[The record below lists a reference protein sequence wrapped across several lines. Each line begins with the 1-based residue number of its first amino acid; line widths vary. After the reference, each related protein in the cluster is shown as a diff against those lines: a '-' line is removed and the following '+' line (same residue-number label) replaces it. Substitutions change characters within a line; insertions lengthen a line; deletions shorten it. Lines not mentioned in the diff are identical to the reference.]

1 MQEHMNYEKTYAWL
15 LEQLPMYQRLGPPAY
30 KEGLD
35 RIKALCQSVGQ
46 PQERMGKVIHVAG
59 TNGKGSVCHAIA
71 SVLQACG
78 YKTGL
83 FTSPHLLDFRER
95 IRVNGRCISQS
106 EVVEGVNALRQSSSH
121 LDASFFEFTT
131 ALAFLH
137 FANHQVDF
145 SVIETGMGGR
155 LDSTNLVQPVLC
167 AITHIDWDHMNF
179 LGDRLPLIAA
189 EKAGII
195 KRGVPVVMGRTQDE
209 EVNQV
214 VLNKAHELRCLITY
228 ADQVYRLELQGA
240 NISKLESVWRVQR
253 LGRKQEPEL
262 VCDLSGHYQGE
273 NIGQV
278 LAMVDALKNGGI
290 VMDQEHVF
298 EGLRNIVRN
307 TGMRGRW
314 QVVGQN
320 PLRVLDVAHNTEGIH
335 QALRQAESCAPTSEW
350 SVVLGLS
357 ADKDLDPILSA
368 FPSDARYYF
377 AAPRNPRCLPADVLA
392 QKAKDFGLR
401 GQAFDSV
408 EEAWNAAVQGTDAQG
423 LVLALGSFFVIAE
436 IPDGVLPDHGLH

>member
-1 MQEHMNYEKTYAWL
+1 MQEFSNYEETYAWL

-106 EVVEGVNALRQSSSH
+106 EVVEGVNALRQSSSP

-137 FANHQVDF
+137 FANQKVDF

-195 KRGVPVVMGRTQDE
+195 KRGVPVVMGRTQE
-209 EVNQV
+209 QEVNQV
-214 VLNKAHELRCLITY
+214 FLNKAHELRCLITY
-228 ADQVYRLELQGA
+228 ADQVYQLELQDS
-240 NISKLESVWRVQR
+240 NHSELKSVWRVQR
-253 LGRKQEPEL
+253 LGRKQEPDL
-262 VCDLSGHYQGE
+262 VSDLRGYYQGE
-273 NIGQV
+273 NLGQV

-290 VMDQEHVF
+290 VMDQEHVL
-298 EGLRNIVRN
+298 EGLRNIVTN

-335 QALRQAESCAPTSEW
+335 QVLRQAKSCAPTSGW

-377 AAPRNPRCLPADVLA
+377 AAPRNPRCLPAEALA
-392 QKAKDFGLR
+392 QRAQEFGLR

-408 EEAWNAAVQGTDAQG
+408 EEAWNAAVQGAHAQG